1 MKKAIFYILITFI
14 TLSCTKS
21 IKDSDLENIKGYWEI
36 EKVILPEGTS
46 KEYKINEEVEKV
58 EYNNG
63 KGVKRKVI
71 LLYNGNFLV
80 NNIKQQFSIEKRK
93 DSYFIMNKTD
103 FSNWEEEI
111 LTLSPEKLIVKNEE
125 GIEYY
130 YKKRNDIKLEDNG
143 KKN

>member
-1 MKKAIFYILITFI
+1 MKKAIFYILISFI

-58 EYNNG
+58 EYDNG

-71 LLYNGNFLV
+71 LLYDGNFLV
-80 NNIKQQFSIEKRK
+80 NNIKQQFSIKKRK
-93 DSYFIMNKTD
+93 DSYFIINKTD

-111 LTLSPEKLIVKNEE
+111 LT
-125 GIEYY
+125 
-130 YKKRNDIKLEDNG
+130 
-143 KKN
+143 